1 MPSSIAEAFHR
12 LAREDPDRPAVHD
25 PGAGRT
31 LARRQLAAD
40 ARTIGD
46 ALAGGGLP
54 PRPCLVAR
62 VGNRPSLLALLLA
75 ALDADAAVLLLDGD
89 GGLEQALATG
99 ARFGA
104 DAAVVPAD
112 TVANGVVSHH
122 PLPSGLALVP
132 VGPRASTDWRRDTP
146 DRPVLLKMTSGST
159 GRARAVIAHE
169 SHLVHDAAHIAQA
182 MNIGPADVNLAAI
195 PLAHSY
201 GLGNLVLPL
210 FLQGCA
216 IVLRER
222 FSPRE
227 IAADVDRY
235 GVTTFPG
242 VPYLFEHL
250 RRYGLAPAV
259 ASVRLLITAGAPI
272 APDTVQY
279 FKQAIGRKIHSFYGT
294 SETGGISFDD
304 SDEVMTPIS
313 IGRPLP
319 RTSVEL
325 RDRSAAGEEGRVFV
339 RGPAVA
345 AGYADPEADEDDTA
359 FTDGGFLT
367 ADLGRFTADGRLVL
381 AGRVSRFINVAG
393 RKVDPAEVEVVLR
406 SIPGVADATVVGLPC
421 ENRGE
426 QVVAHVR
433 AGAATLTEADV
444 RQYCAAR
451 LSPHKV
457 PRHVVFGHD
466 LPADARGKIDRFGL
480 ERLIAGRADEPA
492 DVSPENAGS

>member
-1 MPSSIAEAFHR
+1 
-12 LAREDPDRPAVHD
+12 V
-25 PGAGRT
+25 
-31 LARRQLAAD
+31 
-40 ARTIGD
+40 
-46 ALAGGGLP
+46 
-54 PRPCLVAR
+54 
-62 VGNRPSLLALLLA
+62 
-75 ALDADAAVLLLDGD
+75 
-89 GGLEQALATG
+89 
-99 ARFGA
+99 
-104 DAAVVPAD
+104 
-112 TVANGVVSHH
+112 
-122 PLPSGLALVP
+122 
-132 VGPRASTDWRRDTP
+132 
-146 DRPVLLKMTSGST
+146 
-159 GRARAVIAHE
+159 
-169 SHLVHDAAHIAQA
+169 
-182 MNIGPADVNLAAI
+182 
-195 PLAHSY
+195 
-201 GLGNLVLPL
+201 
-210 FLQGCA
+210 
-216 IVLRER
+216 
-222 FSPRE
+222 
-227 IAADVDRY
+227 
-235 GVTTFPG
+235 
-242 VPYLFEHL
+242 FEHL
-250 RRYGLAPAV
+250 RRHGLAPAV

-304 SDEVMTPIS
+304 SDEAVTPLS
-313 IGRPLP
+313 VGRALP
-319 RTSVEL
+319 RTSVAL
-325 RDRSAAGEEGRVFV
+325 HDRSADGEQGRVFV

-345 AGYADPEADEDDTA
+345 AGYAGSDADEDDTA